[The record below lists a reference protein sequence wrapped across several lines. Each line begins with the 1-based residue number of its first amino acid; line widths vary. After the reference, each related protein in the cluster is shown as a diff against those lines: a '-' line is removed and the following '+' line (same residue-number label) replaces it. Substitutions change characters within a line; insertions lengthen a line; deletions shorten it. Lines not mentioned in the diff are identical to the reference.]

1 MTFFSFFINLIIN
14 FLMWKCNI
22 QYVKSVNDQFP
33 LYWLEKF
40 NLVFNSYALAK

>member
-33 LYWLEKF
+33 LYWLEKIKF
-40 NLVFNSYALAK
+40 SFQFVYFG